1 MKNAIMVKYAIG
13 LMLLMSSIVLRA
25 QEFNC
30 QVQVSSAQIEGTEK
44 KVYQTL
50 QQSLYEFI
58 NNRKW
63 TNLAYKPEERIECTI
78 LITIN
83 ERVSSDMFKAK
94 LNLVLQRPV
103 FKTSYNSTVFN
114 YVDKDF
120 DFNYLESQNL
130 EYAPDAFTSNL
141 TSVIAFYLNIFLGID
156 GDTFT
161 KYGGSPYFEKA
172 QAIVNTAQNV
182 PEKGWKA
189 FESQKNRYWLVENFL
204 NSSYSGIREGLY
216 DYHRLGLD
224 VMTENIELGRS
235 GITDC
240 IDLFQRANRARPGL
254 YLLQLMLDAKR
265 DEIINIYS
273 QASPQDKVKVM
284 AVLKEID
291 PANSAKYQKIMDS
304 K

>member
-1 MKNAIMVKYAIG
+1 MKTAYMYKYV
-13 LMLLMSSIVLRA
+13 LVLLVSFSSFMLHA

-50 QQSLYEFI
+50 QQALYEFI

-78 LITIN
+78 LVTVN
-83 ERVSSDMFKAK
+83 ERVSSDMFKGK
-94 LNLVLQRPV
+94 LNLVLQRPIY
-103 FKTSYNSTVFN
+103 KTSYNSTVFN

-130 EYAPDAFTSNL
+130 EYSPDAFTSNL

-161 KYGGSPYFEKA
+161 KYGGTAYFEKA

-189 FESQKNRYWLVENFL
+189 FESQKNRYWLVENLL

-224 VMTENIELGRS
+224 MMTENIELGRS
-235 GITDC
+235 GVTDC
-240 IDLFQRANRARPGL
+240 IDLFQTANRARPGL

-273 QASPQDKVKVM
+273 QAAPQDKVKII

-291 PANSAKYQKIMDS
+291 PANGAKYQKIMES

>member
-1 MKNAIMVKYAIG
+1 MKTAYMIKYAIG
-13 LMLLMSSIVLRA
+13 FVLLLSSILTRA

-130 EYAPDAFTSNL
+130 EYSPDAFTSNL

-161 KYGGSPYFEKA
+161 KYGGTPYYEKA

-224 VMTENIELGRS
+224 VMTENIEMGRS
-235 GITDC
+235 GVTDC

-254 YLLQLMLDAKR
+254 FLLQLMLDAKR
-265 DEIINIYS
+265 DEIINIYT

>member
-1 MKNAIMVKYAIG
+1 MYKYALG
-13 LMLLMSSIVLRA
+13 LLLSLFSFLLHA

-50 QQSLYEFI
+50 QQALYEFI

-78 LITIN
+78 LITVN
-83 ERVSSDMFKAK
+83 ERVSSDMFKGK

-103 FKTSYNSTVFN
+103 YKTSYNSTVFN

-130 EYAPDAFTSNL
+130 EYSPDAFTSNL

-156 GDTFT
+156 ADTFT
-161 KYGGSPYFEKA
+161 KYGGTPYFEKA

-189 FESQKNRYWLVENFL
+189 FESQKNRYWLVENLL
-204 NSSYSGIREGLY
+204 NSSYSGVREGLY

-235 GITDC
+235 GVTDC
-240 IDLFQRANRARPGL
+240 IDQFQKANRSRPGL
-254 YLLQLMLDAKR
+254 FLLQLMLDAKR

-273 QASPQDKVKVM
+273 EAAPQDKVKVM

-291 PANSAKYQKIMDS
+291 PANSAKYQKIMEG

>member
-1 MKNAIMVKYAIG
+1 MKTAIMYKYA
-13 LMLLMSSIVLRA
+13 LVLLLSFFSIMLRA

-30 QVQVSSAQIEGTEK
+30 SVQVSSAQIEGSEK

-50 QQSLYEFI
+50 QQALYEFI
-58 NNRKW
+58 NDRKW

-83 ERVSSDMFKAK
+83 ERVSSDMFKGK

-103 FKTSYNSTVFN
+103 YKTSYNSTVFN

-120 DFNYLESQNL
+120 DFNYLESQNI
-130 EYAPDAFTSNL
+130 EYSPDVFTSNL
-141 TSVIAFYLNIFLGID
+141 TSVIAFYLNVFLGID
-156 GDTFT
+156 GDTYS
-161 KYGGSPYFEKA
+161 KYGGTPYYEKA

-189 FESQKNRYWLVENFL
+189 FEGQKNRYWLIENL
-204 NSSYSGIREGLY
+204 QNSSYSGIREGLY

-235 GITDC
+235 GVTDC
-240 IDLFQRANRARPGL
+240 IDLFQKANRARPGL
-254 YLLQLMLDAKR
+254 FLLQLMLDAKR

-273 QASPQDKVKVM
+273 QAAPQDKVKVL
-284 AVLKEID
+284 ATLKEID
-291 PANSAKYQKIMDS
+291 PANGSKYQKIMEG

>member
-1 MKNAIMVKYAIG
+1 MYKYA
-13 LMLLMSSIVLRA
+13 LVLLLSSLSLILRA

-50 QQSLYEFI
+50 QQALYEFV

-63 TNLAYKPEERIECTI
+63 TNLAYRPEERIECTI
-78 LITIN
+78 LVTIN
-83 ERVSSDMFKAK
+83 ERVSSDMFKGK
-94 LNLVLQRPV
+94 LNLVLQSPV
-103 FKTSYNSTVFN
+103 YKTSYNSTVFN

-130 EYAPDAFTSNL
+130 EYSPDVFTSNL
-141 TSVIAFYLNIFLGID
+141 TSVIAFYINIFLGID

-161 KYGGSPYFEKA
+161 KNGGTPYYEKA

-182 PEKGWKA
+182 AEKGWKA
-189 FESQKNRYWLVENFL
+189 FESQKNRYWLVENL
-204 NSSYSGIREGLY
+204 QNSSYSGIREGLY
-216 DYHRLGLD
+216 NYHRLGLD

-235 GITDC
+235 GVSDC
-240 IDLFQRANRARPGL
+240 IELFQKANRVRPGL
-254 YLLQLMLDAKR
+254 FLLQLMLDAKR
-265 DEIINIYS
+265 DEIINIFS
-273 QASPQDKVKVM
+273 QASPQDKVKVI

-291 PANSAKYQKIMDS
+291 PANGTKYQKIMGS
-304 K
+304 N

>member
-1 MKNAIMVKYAIG
+1 MIKYALG
-13 LMLLMSSIVLRA
+13 LLLSLSSFILHG
-25 QEFNC
+25 QEFIC
-30 QVQVSSAQIEGTEK
+30 QVQVSSSQIEGTEK

-50 QQSLYEFI
+50 QQALYEFI
-58 NNRKW
+58 NDRKW

-83 ERVSSDMFKAK
+83 ERVSSDMFRGK

-103 FKTSYNSTVFN
+103 YKTSYNSTVFN

-130 EYAPDAFTSNL
+130 EYSPDVFTSNL
-141 TSVIAFYLNIFLGID
+141 TSVIAFYINIFLGID

-161 KYGGSPYFEKA
+161 KFGGTPYLEKA

-189 FESQKNRYWLVENFL
+189 FESQKNRYWLVENLL
-204 NSSYSGIREGLY
+204 NSSYSSIREGLY
-216 DYHRLGLD
+216 NYHRLGLD

-235 GITDC
+235 GVTDC
-240 IDLFQRANRARPGL
+240 IDLFQKANRNRPGL
-254 YLLQLMLDAKR
+254 FLLQLMLDAKR

-273 QASPQDKVKVM
+273 QASPQDKVKVI
-284 AVLKEID
+284 ATLKEID
-291 PANSAKYQKIMDS
+291 PANSAKYQKIMES

>member
-1 MKNAIMVKYAIG
+1 MYKYA
-13 LMLLMSSIVLRA
+13 LVLLLSSLSLILRA

-50 QQSLYEFI
+50 QQALYEFV

-63 TNLAYKPEERIECTI
+63 TNLAYRPEERIECTI
-78 LITIN
+78 LVTIN
-83 ERVSSDMFKAK
+83 ERVSSDMFKGK

-103 FKTSYNSTVFN
+103 YKTSYNSTVFN

-130 EYAPDAFTSNL
+130 EYSPDVFTSNL
-141 TSVIAFYLNIFLGID
+141 TSVIAFYINIFLGID

-161 KYGGSPYFEKA
+161 KNGGTPYYEKA

-182 PEKGWKA
+182 AEKGWKA
-189 FESQKNRYWLVENFL
+189 FESQKNRYWLVENL
-204 NSSYSGIREGLY
+204 QNSSYSGIREGLY
-216 DYHRLGLD
+216 NYHRLGLD

-235 GITDC
+235 GVSDC
-240 IDLFQRANRARPGL
+240 IELFQKANRVRPGL
-254 YLLQLMLDAKR
+254 FLLQLMLDAKR
-265 DEIINIYS
+265 DEIINIFS
-273 QASPQDKVKVM
+273 QASPQDKVKVI

-291 PANSAKYQKIMDS
+291 PANGTKYQKIMGS
-304 K
+304 N

>member
-1 MKNAIMVKYAIG
+1 MYKYVVG
-13 LMLLMSSIVLRA
+13 LLLSLFSCMLHA

-30 QVQVSSAQIEGTEK
+30 QIQVSSSQIEGTEK
-44 KVYQTL
+44 KVYETL

-83 ERVSSDMFKAK
+83 ERVSSDMFKGK

-103 FKTSYNSTVFN
+103 YKTSYNSTVFN

-130 EYAPDAFTSNL
+130 EYSPDVFNSNL

-161 KYGGSPYFEKA
+161 KYGGTPYFEKA

-189 FESQKNRYWLVENFL
+189 FESQKNRYWLVENLL
-204 NSSYSGIREGLY
+204 NTSYSGIREGLY

-224 VMTENIELGRS
+224 VMTENIELGRN

-240 IDLFQRANRARPGL
+240 IDQFQKANRARPGL
-254 YLLQLMLDAKR
+254 FLLQLMLDAKR

-273 QASPQDKVKVM
+273 QASPQDKVKVI

-291 PANSAKYQKIMDS
+291 PANGSKYQKILES

>member
-1 MKNAIMVKYAIG
+1 MKTVDMYKYS
-13 LMLLMSSIVLRA
+13 LVLLLSLFSFMIHA

-30 QVQVSSAQIEGTEK
+30 SVQVSSAQIEGTEK

-50 QQSLYEFI
+50 QQALYEFI

-83 ERVSSDMFKAK
+83 ERVSSDMFKGK

-103 FKTSYNSTVFN
+103 YKTSYNTTVFN

-130 EYAPDAFTSNL
+130 EYAPDVFTSNL

-156 GDTFT
+156 ADTFS
-161 KYGGSPYFEKA
+161 KYGGTPYYEKA

-189 FESQKNRYWLVENFL
+189 FESQKNRYWLVENL
-204 NSSYSGIREGLY
+204 QNSSYSGIREGLY

-235 GITDC
+235 GVTDC
-240 IDLFQRANRARPGL
+240 IDMFQKANRVRPGL
-254 YLLQLMLDAKR
+254 FLLQLMLDAKR

-273 QASPQDKVKVM
+273 QASPQDKVKVL
-284 AVLKEID
+284 ATLKEID
-291 PANSAKYQKIMDS
+291 PANGTKYQKITEG